1 MSNRWLLLP
10 LAGLLTPVSR
20 PESVDP
26 AKTYRILGAHWYA
39 KGLYVKDTLLGSAI
53 RADKVYKVQA
63 GDFVYNRLFAWKGS
77 FAVATKENDGCYV
90 SNEFPCFAVDQV
102 KADPIYLWKY
112 FSRTSVWDEALDL
125 STGGTPTSR
134 NRLKEAKFLAL
145 KIPLPPLP
153 EQRRLVARI
162 ESLGAKIE
170 EACGLRR
177 VAVEE
182 SARLY
187 SAYLARSMTAHG
199 DGWTRETVDDVI
211 ASIDAGWSP
220 QCDDIPAGE
229 GEWGVLK
236 TTSVQWC
243 EFWPHENKALPPGL
257 EPIPGLAVQAGDVLV
272 TRAGPRK
279 RVAVVAAVRKAESR
293 LTISDKL
300 IRLRPNRRKIEPRFL
315 ELSLA
320 SPFSQEH
327 LVQRKTGLADAQVN
341 ISQTILRSTPIAYP
355 SVSEQHRIVAELDAL
370 QSRVDALKKLQAE
383 TATEL
388 DAMLPSILDKAFK
401 GELGLR

>member
-1 MSNRWLLLP
+1 MSNRWPSQP
-10 LAGLLTPVSR
+10 LADLLTPVSR
-20 PESVDP
+20 PETVDP

-39 KGLYVKDTLLGSAI
+39 KGLYIKNTLAGSGI
-53 RADKVYKVQA
+53 RADKVYRVEA

-77 FAVATKENDGCYV
+77 FAVATKEDEGCYV
-90 SNEFPCFAVDQV
+90 SNEFPCFAVNQDR
-102 KADPIYLWKY
+102 ADPVYLWKY
-112 FSRTSVWDEALDL
+112 FSRNTVWDEALDL

-134 NRLKEAKFLAL
+134 NRLKRERFLAL

-153 EQRRLVARI
+153 EQRRIVVRI
-162 ESLGAKIE
+162 EELAAKIE
-170 EACGLRR
+170 EARKLRQQ
-177 VAVEE
+177 AVEAG
-182 SARLY
+182 ARLY
-187 SAYLARSMTAHG
+187 SAYLARSMTPHG

-279 RVAVVAAVRKAESR
+279 RVAVVAAVRKSESR

-300 IRLRPNRRKIEPRFL
+300 IRLRPNRQKIEPRFL

-341 ISQTILRSTPIAYP
+341 ISQTILRSTPVAYP
-355 SVSEQHRIVAELDAL
+355 YLSKQHRIVAELDAL
-370 QSRVDALKKLQAE
+370 QLQVDALKKLQAE
-383 TATEL
+383 TAAEL
-388 DAMLPSILDKAFK
+388 DAMLPSVLDKAFK
-401 GELGLR
+401 GDL